1 MQKELKN
8 QKPFKNCLVNK
19 KQLKDLMYYAFRNY
33 GIVKSSVI
41 ADTVKNLTFHYATK
55 SGISLSI
62 EDLRVPYKKRA
73 LIGLTND
80 EVQIT
85 RRKHDIGTITNVE
98 RFQKTIDIWNNANN
112 FLKDEVL
119 IYFRESDRRGR
130 ISSVC

>member
-8 QKPFKNCLVNK
+8 QKPFKNCLINK

-62 EDLRVPYKKRA
+62 EDLRVPIR
-73 LIGLTND
+73 N
-80 EVQIT
+80 E
-85 RRKHDIGTITNVE
+85 H
-98 RFQKTIDIWNNANN
+98 
-112 FLKDEVL
+112 
-119 IYFRESDRRGR
+119 
-130 ISSVC
+130 